1 MQVTKTIL
9 ILLMLAASL
18 LSCKKS
24 TENII
29 WERSYGTGKAAF
41 IRSAGDTGFVTCGSL
56 GGKEYLLAVDNNGNK
71 ISDYKSEREGLLTS
85 AWTGDGYYIMAGAT
99 GGKMFISEISL
110 NGTVLYDTIFNSSFT
125 VEHSTIC
132 YLGAGSFLAV
142 GSADPDSSYKDAT
155 GLSFVR
161 FDGSGNGAI
170 TITQKA
176 DSVYSSFVAVREAV
190 TDNSG
195 NLYLALTRSFAGAKM
210 KAEVSKYNSDFQKLW
225 EKELFNNPA
234 YSAASLGIMIDD
246 ENNPLVVGRT
256 ELPVSGGTENNTFV
270 ARYFFQG
277 DSIQKQ
283 YLEYANSGSSV
294 MSDGAGQFM
303 VLNTNCLIINI
314 MDQNIKVSGI
324 IRMYSSCDSKT
335 TDALGYSMALRKDGN
350 IIIAGSKG
358 NGYYLAVKSSTALS
372 PV

>member
-1 MQVTKTIL
+1 MSWAKKIL
-9 ILLMLAASL
+9 ILLILTASL

-41 IRSAGDTGFVTCGSL
+41 IRSSGDTGFVSCGTL
-56 GGKEYLLAVDNNGNK
+56 GGKEYLLVVDNNGNK
-71 ISDYKSEREGLLTS
+71 ISDYKSERDGLLTS
-85 AWTGDGYYIMAGAT
+85 AWTGDGYYIMTGAT
-99 GGKMFISEISL
+99 GGKMFISEISF

-132 YLGAGSFLAV
+132 YLGTGSFIAV
-142 GSADPDSSYKDAT
+142 GSADPDSSYKNTT
-155 GLSFVR
+155 GVSFVK
-161 FDGSGNGAI
+161 FDGSSSTI
-170 TITQKA
+170 TITQKT
-176 DSVYSSFVAVREAV
+176 DSVYSSFVAMREAV

-195 NLYLALTRSFAGAKM
+195 NLYLAMTRSFSGAKM

-225 EKELFNNPA
+225 EKELYNNPA

-246 ENNPLVVGRT
+246 GDNPIVVGRT
-256 ELPVSGGTENNTFV
+256 ELPVSTGVENNTFV

-277 DSIQKQ
+277 DSIQKE

-294 MSDGAGQFM
+294 MSDGTGEFM
-303 VLNTNCLIINI
+303 VLNMNCLIVDI
-314 MDQNIKVSGI
+314 MNQNIKVAGI
-324 IRMYSSCDSKT
+324 IRMYSSCDSQT
-335 TDALGYSMALRKDGN
+335 TDAFGYSMALTKDGN
-350 IIIAGSKG
+350 IIMAGSKG
-358 NGYYLAVKSSTALS
+358 NGYYIVVKSSAALS